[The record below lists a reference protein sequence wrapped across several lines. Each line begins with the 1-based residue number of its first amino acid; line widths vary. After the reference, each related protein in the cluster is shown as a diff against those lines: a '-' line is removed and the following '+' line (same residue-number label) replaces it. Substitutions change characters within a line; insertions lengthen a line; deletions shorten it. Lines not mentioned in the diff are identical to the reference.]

1 MLIMYLKNVRVLV
14 NNTSGFRVFLFGGNF
29 SLSHEIIFETL
40 GEMVFFSQNS
50 AIWRNQQIETLSG
63 LLPLN
68 HYAKRKKQTQVGA
81 INH

>member
-1 MLIMYLKNVRVLV
+1 
-14 NNTSGFRVFLFGGNF
+14 
-29 SLSHEIIFETL
+29 
-40 GEMVFFSQNS
+40 MVFFSQNS

-68 HYAKRKKQTQVGA
+68 HYAKRKEKTQVGA